1 MWFLLRC
8 CVVLWI
14 IFQLMPEVDHA
25 RLEQEI
31 KENAK
36 TLATNSAQAI
46 LKSPQAQQAILTQAL
61 PNNMAPE
68 LLRALILLALN
79 GGQSSVKA
87 DSAKTD
93 KTKPPT
99 LAQNAFQTSAPN
111 VTQLRVIQSSLPPIS
126 PPPLP
131 PQRKNLH

>member
-79 GGQSSVKA
+79 GGQSSIKNEPTKA
-87 DSAKTD
+87 GSTQ
-93 KTKPPT
+93 PS
-99 LAQNAFQTSAPN
+99 LLSQNALQTSAPN
-111 VTQLRVIQSSLPPIS
+111 IATETSLPTV
-126 PPPLP
+126 PLP
-131 PQRKNLH
+131 PHRKNLR